1 MNVFVFDSLV
11 CDRVYENR
19 QHNTHETAVSCEAQS
34 LNCATVRERTN
45 KNKQEQINREGTHRI
60 CARINMDSLRSSTT
74 HVCEC
79 IVHVSCFAFVLSQ
92 RSQTNRQLYSVQTV
106 AQLLLQIVAAVG
118 IRKRVSRVR
127 QIFVLHI
134 VCCHLLLVWNSC
146 GWIVHCQRVFRKVWI
161 FSVSIW
167 MENYWKIPLKYQS
180 KIQLHRLKIHVQT
193 CEYKQ
198 YIGEPIQN
206 VSIFHSKNMFVD
218 GHWINW
224 NGIH

>member
-1 MNVFVFDSLV
+1 
-11 CDRVYENR
+11 
-19 QHNTHETAVSCEAQS
+19 
-34 LNCATVRERTN
+34 
-45 KNKQEQINREGTHRI
+45 
-60 CARINMDSLRSSTT
+60 MDSLRSSTT

-167 MENYWKIPLKYQS
+167 MENYWKIPLKYPS
-180 KIQLHRLKIHVQT
+180 KIQLNRLKIHVRT

-218 GHWINW
+218 GHWINFLIW
-224 NGIH
+224 NSLIYFLHACDNFGLLKF